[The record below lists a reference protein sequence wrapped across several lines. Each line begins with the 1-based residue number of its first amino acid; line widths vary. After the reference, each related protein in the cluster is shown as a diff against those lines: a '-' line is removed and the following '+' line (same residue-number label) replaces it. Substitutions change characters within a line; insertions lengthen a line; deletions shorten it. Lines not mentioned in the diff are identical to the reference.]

1 MKQYREDGGKLYCVK
16 TPDTEIKR
24 TRYSVFPGIDLIY
37 NDIHASMSLI
47 DTAEDHR
54 NLLEIDHCRDG
65 RMEWNVEG
73 ERFYLAPGDI
83 CIHRYGSLVR
93 EGSFPTGHYH
103 GITILID
110 LDQSPK
116 CMSCFLEDVEVQ
128 PAAIAA
134 KYLPSGYGSY
144 TIRQLPAVEHI
155 FSELYA
161 LPKAV
166 RKGYFKVKVLELF
179 LFLAGMERMDPAG
192 GQKRLSGYQVVLARN
207 ICSYLTEHIEQRIT
221 VSELAEQ
228 FGVSET
234 YIKTSFS
241 GVYGISVHAYLR
253 GQRMQEAAKLL
264 RSTDRTVLDIAG
276 QFGYDNGSKFAN
288 AFRSVMGVT
297 PSQYRNG
304 LRK

>member
-1 MKQYREDGGKLYCVK
+1 MKQYREDGGTVCCVK
-16 TPDTEIKR
+16 KPGTEIRR
-24 TRYSVFPGIDLIY
+24 TCYCVFPGIDLIY
-37 NDIHASMSLI
+37 NDIHAEKCMTEL
-47 DTAEDHR
+47 TGNHW
-54 NLLEIDHCRDG
+54 NMLEINHCRDG
-65 RMEWNVEG
+65 RIECCVDG
-73 ERFYLAPGDI
+73 ENFYLAPGDI
-83 CIHRYGSLVR
+83 SIHRFGSIDR
-93 EGSFPTGHYH
+93 EVSIPTGHYH

-110 LDQSPK
+110 LDQSPQ
-116 CMSCFLEDVEVQ
+116 CMSCFLEDVDVQ

-134 KYLPSGYGSY
+134 KYLPSGCSSY
-144 TIRQLPAVEHI
+144 TLRQLPAIEHI
-155 FSELYA
+155 FSELYG
-161 LPKAV
+161 LPAAV
-166 RKGYFKVKVLELF
+166 QRGYFKVKVLELF
-179 LFLAGMERMDPAG
+179 LFLSGMERMDFAG

-207 ICSYLTEHIEQRIT
+207 ICSYLTEHMQQRIT

-297 PSQYRNG
+297 PSQYRKG
-304 LRK
+304 FGK